1 MRRLTIALVMTS
13 VMSCVGL
20 VAWQAEAMVGA
31 GAAPHG
37 TAAKSTQPVTP
48 AACGGRG
55 AHCPPGY
62 TWNGN
67 RCVPC

>member
-1 MRRLTIALVMTS
+1 MRRLAITLGVMTAIL
-13 VMSCVGL
+13 CTGL
-20 VAWQAEAMVGA
+20 LAWQAEAMVVA
-31 GAAPHG
+31 GAAQLS
-37 TAAKSTQPVTP
+37 TAARAAGPVTP

-62 TWNGN
+62 GWNGT

>member
-1 MRRLTIALVMTS
+1 MRRLAVILGATAAILCAGVIA
-13 VMSCVGL
+13 
-20 VAWQAEAMVGA
+20 WRAEAMVVA
-31 GAAPHG
+31 GAAQLSA
-37 TAAKSTQPVTP
+37 AAKTAGPVVP

-62 TWNGN
+62 TWTGY